1 MTAEPCLQL
10 QWGLQPP
17 PTATMAWGARAIY
30 KLESI
35 TTKRTRKV
43 GGKVQR
49 YNATTTEVTIDVLAD
64 RQGVVGGGPEDQQAM
79 CSYINRRVI
88 AQLRKHCRDKYLVAN
103 SEQTLSFNE
112 GGYTVTASPRAS
124 YGYLYICVSK

>member
-1 MTAEPCLQL
+1 
-10 QWGLQPP
+10 
-17 PTATMAWGARAIY
+17 MAWGARAIY

-43 GGKVQR
+43 AGKVQR
-49 YNATTTEVTIDVLAD
+49 YNATMTEVTIDVLAD
-64 RQGVVGGGPEDQQAM
+64 RQQVVGGTPEEQQAM

-88 AQLRKHCRDKYLVAN
+88 AQLRKQCRDKYLVGD
-103 SEQTLSFNE
+103 SEETLCFVE